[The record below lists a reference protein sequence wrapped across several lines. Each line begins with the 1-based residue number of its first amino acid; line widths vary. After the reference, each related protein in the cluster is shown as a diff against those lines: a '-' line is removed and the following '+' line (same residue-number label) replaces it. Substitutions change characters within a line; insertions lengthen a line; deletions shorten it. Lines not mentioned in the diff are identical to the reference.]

1 VGGAIVSG
9 YKLGM
14 TNKNDGINRPPRQ
27 FNKTEKEGKMKYKV
41 LVRVDRQWLHVT
53 GINPT
58 TLTPSKDAYLFRTN
72 KEAQEVAEKFN
83 EALVEVVN
91 D

>member
-1 VGGAIVSG
+1 MSG
-9 YKLGM
+9 YSGSDT
-14 TNKNDGINRPPRQ
+14 TNKNCRDVTECRPPAQ
-27 FNKTEKEGKMKYKV
+27 FSKTGSEDKMKYKV

-53 GINPT
+53 GIKPI

-83 EALVEVVN
+83 EALVEVAE
-91 D
+91 

>member
-1 VGGAIVSG
+1 
-9 YKLGM
+9 
-14 TNKNDGINRPPRQ
+14 
-27 FNKTEKEGKMKYKV
+27 MKYKV
-41 LVRVDRQWLHVT
+41 LIRVDRQWLHVT

-58 TLTPSKDAYLFRTN
+58 TLTPSKDAYLFKTN

-83 EALVEVVN
+83 EALVEVAN

>member
-1 VGGAIVSG
+1 
-9 YKLGM
+9 M
-14 TNKNDGINRPPRQ
+14 TLQSAAHEAQ
-27 FNKTEKEGKMKYKV
+27 FSKTGSENKMKYKV

-83 EALVEVVN
+83 EALVEVAE
-91 D
+91 